1 MKAEILAPAGN
12 FEALRAAV
20 LNGADAVYFGTGNF
34 NARRNAGNFD
44 GDDLKRAIE
53 FCHTHGVKCHIA
65 LNTLVRDSELPEL
78 IKTVKRTCEYSAD
91 ALILQDL
98 GVAEIVKSICPEME
112 IHASTQLSTGTLQ
125 GLFELKRLGFLRA
138 VLPREL
144 SREEIEA
151 IAENTPVELE
161 MFVHGALCMSVSG
174 QCLLS
179 AMLGSRSGNRGLCAQ
194 PCRLPFKAENGTGT
208 DLSLKD
214 LSLVEDIKYL
224 SGIGIS
230 SFKIEGRM
238 KRPEYVAAAVA
249 ACRESLEGEYS
260 EQRKDELKSLFSRSG
275 FTKGYYEAKLGRD
288 MFGKREK
295 ENVTSAT
302 GELLKKYEHTYEK
315 EKPIY
320 KVDFEFSAHENEKAV
335 LCASL
340 NGVTVTSVSASVCE
354 MARTRPL
361 TEASVKTQLQKC
373 GGTVFFAGS
382 VKCDIGENVSVPLSA
397 VNSLRRDA
405 LGKLTETLSKGRQY
419 NINDYC
425 LNIKPHRSFLRE
437 KYLCFSSVGQIPEN
451 AEYSKM
457 FLPLDTDKAVLEKY
471 GAGVV
476 IPRGLFGNAD
486 SVLEKL
492 KRSGAKYALC
502 NTLDAVATAKKAGVN
517 IVGGPFLNAFNSVS
531 LGVLE
536 SIGVCETAVSY
547 ELTAEQISSL
557 GGKIKRGAAVY
568 GRTPLMLTRNCPVKN
583 GKSCAQC
590 KRTGFLTDRLGI
602 EFPVSCENGFSQL
615 FNSRPTYIADKIG
628 EIRNTDF
635 DMFMFTDETK
645 SECERI
651 LNAYKLGLKPKGEFT
666 RGLFFRGVE

>member
-1 MKAEILAPAGN
+1 MRVEILAPAGN
-12 FEALRAAV
+12 GEALRAAV

-44 GDDLKRAIE
+44 GEELKKAID

-65 LNTLVRDSELPEL
+65 LNTLVGDKEFPDL
-78 IKTVKRTCEYSAD
+78 IKTVKRTCECSAD

-112 IHASTQLSTGTLQ
+112 LHASTQLSTGTLQ
-125 GLFELKRLGFLRA
+125 GLFELKRLGFSRA

-144 SREEIEA
+144 SKDEIEEIA
-151 IAENTPVELE
+151 KNSPVELE

-238 KRPEYVAAAVA
+238 KRPEYVAAAVT

-260 EQRKDELKSLFSRSG
+260 EHRKGELKSLFSRSG
-275 FTKGYYEAKLGRD
+275 FTRGYYEAKLGRD

-320 KVDFEFSAHENEKAV
+320 KVSFEFSAHENEKAV

-340 NGVTVTSVSASVCE
+340 NGVTVTAESDSVCE
-354 MARTRPL
+354 RARTRPL
-361 TEASVKTQLQKC
+361 TEDSVKTQLQKC
-373 GGTVFFAGS
+373 GGTVFFAGA

-405 LGKLTETLSKGRQY
+405 LGKLTEILSKGRQY
-419 NINDYC
+419 NINDYR
-425 LNIKPHRSFLRE
+425 LNIKPHRAFLKE

-457 FLPLDTDKAVLEKY
+457 FLPLDTDTSVLEKY

-486 SVLEKL
+486 SVFEKL

-502 NTLDAVATAKKAGVN
+502 NTLDAVAIAKKADVEA
-517 IVGGPFLNAFNSVS
+517 VGGPFLNAFNSVS

-536 SIGVCETAVSY
+536 NIGVCETALSY

-557 GGKIKRGAAVY
+557 GGKIKRGAVVY

-583 GKSCAQC
+583 GTSCAQC

-602 EFPVSCENGFSQL
+602 EFPVRCENGFSQL

-645 SECERI
+645 IECERI
-651 LNAYKLGLKPKGEFT
+651 LNSYKLGLKPKGEFT